1 MGIRGHLAQYII
13 KFLDNRVFRV
23 KLGTSFSEWH
33 KQEEGVPQGS
43 ILSVTLFII
52 KINDIDSEVKDPQMC
67 SLFVD
72 DFALV
77 IRGKRLSIMER
88 HLQQTLDKVQKWAIR
103 NGFKFSIDKTVCVRF
118 HPTNHGKWQPLYEP
132 EFKLGP
138 HTIACKH
145 ESKFLGLIF
154 DRNLSFIPHI
164 TNLKKKCQK
173 ALNLLKVVSHQNWGA
188 DKDTILTLYRA
199 IVRSKLDYGSIVYG
213 SARPSYLKKLEPI
226 QNQALRLA
234 LGAFHTSPIPSLNAL
249 CSEPPLSVR
258 RTKLSLSYSSKL
270 VGNPQNPA
278 YKKIFKNTYKDKDF
292 IRKSIIK
299 PMACRMK
306 EHISDGKLPLDD
318 RKVLPRVELTFPPW
332 EAPSIGIDLEL
343 SILSKKSDSPSNMLN
358 SFLQLRDSKY
368 KDFNEIY
375 TDGSKK
381 GKKVGCAVIKKGNR
395 PARCRLADN
404 STVYSAEMLAIKIA
418 LQYVF
423 LSRHKN
429 HVIFTD
435 SEAAVKAFQNS
446 NFDHPF
452 LAQTFNIL
460 YKYRNANKTIV
471 LCWIPGHVGI
481 N

>member
-1 MGIRGHLAQYII
+1 
-13 KFLDNRVFRV
+13 
-23 KLGTSFSEWH
+23 
-33 KQEEGVPQGS
+33 
-43 ILSVTLFII
+43 
-52 KINDIDSEVKDPQMC
+52 MC
-67 SLFVD
+67 P
-72 DFALV
+72 
-77 IRGKRLSIMER
+77 IPP
-88 HLQQTLDKVQKWAIR
+88 
-103 NGFKFSIDKTVCVRF
+103 N
-118 HPTNHGKWQPLYEP
+118 
-132 EFKLGP
+132 
-138 HTIACKH
+138 
-145 ESKFLGLIF
+145 KFLGLIF

-258 RTKLSLSYSSKL
+258 RTKLYLSYSSKL

-318 RKVLPRVELTFPPW
+318 RKVLPRVELTFPPS

-452 LAQTFNIL
+452 LAQAFNIL

-481 N
+481 KGNEKADKEAKEALKLTALLKIPFTDIKPIISEYCNSLNQDIWSQLCESKPNKLYDIQKDLKKMPSPTFKYRSDETRYYRCLIGHSRMTHKYIYDREPQPMCECESLLKIKHVFTECPQYQEQRQ